1 MKTKN
6 SKNLELDDNQIK
18 TLESISKK
26 LRRRILNVSMGKG
39 GHIGGSFSVID
50 VILTLYKHV
59 LNINLQNPKWEDRDR
74 FVLSKGHCS
83 LALYAVLEEMGFLY
97 PGELDT
103 YTLRGS
109 RLAGHAEHFE
119 IPAIEMT
126 TGSLGHG
133 ISCAAGM
140 ALAAKISGANW
151 KVYCVIGD
159 GECNEGSVWET
170 LLFTAQQN
178 LKNLIIIVDNNKM
191 VSLDKTNKILSIEPL
206 AEKLNSFN
214 FEVREINGHN
224 FEEIFLSLLTPLKF
238 DKPLIIIAN
247 TIKGKGVSFMEH
259 TAMWHYRAP
268 SEIELIDA
276 LAELN

>member
-1 MKTKN
+1 
-6 SKNLELDDNQIK
+6 
-18 TLESISKK
+18 
-26 LRRRILNVSMGKG
+26 LRKRILNVAAGKG
-39 GHIGGSFSVID
+39 GHIGGSFSSID
-50 VILTLYKHV
+50 MILTLYKYV
-59 LNINLQNPKWEDRDR
+59 LKVNLENPQWEERDR

-83 LALYAVLEEMGFLY
+83 LALYAVLEEIGFLN

-103 YTLRGS
+103 YTMKGS
-109 RLAGHAEHFE
+109 RLAGHVEHFE

-140 ALAAKISGANW
+140 ALAAKISGKDW
-151 KVYCVIGD
+151 KVFCIIGD

-191 VSLDKTNKILSIEPL
+191 ESLDLTNNILSIEPL
-206 AEKLNSFN
+206 AAKFTSFN
-214 FEVREINGHN
+214 FEVREIDGHN
-224 FEEIFLSLLTPLKF
+224 FEEIFLSLLTPPKF

-247 TIKGKGVSFMEH
+247 TIKGKGVTFMEN

-268 SEIELIDA
+268 NETELINA
-276 LAELN
+276 LAELD

>member
-1 MKTKN
+1 
-6 SKNLELDDNQIK
+6 
-18 TLESISKK
+18 
-26 LRRRILNVSMGKG
+26 
-39 GHIGGSFSVID
+39 
-50 VILTLYKHV
+50 
-59 LNINLQNPKWEDRDR
+59 
-74 FVLSKGHCS
+74 
-83 LALYAVLEEMGFLY
+83 
-97 PGELDT
+97 
-103 YTLRGS
+103 
-109 RLAGHAEHFE
+109 
-119 IPAIEMT
+119 MT

-151 KVYCVIGD
+151 KVFCVIGD

-191 VSLDKTNKILSIEPL
+191 ESLDLTNNILSIEPL
-206 AEKLNSFN
+206 AEKFTSFN

-247 TIKGKGVSFMEH
+247 TIKGKGVSFMEN

-268 SEIELIDA
+268 SETELINA